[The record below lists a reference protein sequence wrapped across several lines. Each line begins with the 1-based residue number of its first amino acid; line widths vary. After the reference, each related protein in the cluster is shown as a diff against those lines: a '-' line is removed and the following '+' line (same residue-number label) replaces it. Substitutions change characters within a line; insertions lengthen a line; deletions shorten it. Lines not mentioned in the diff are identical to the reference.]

1 MCRNAIFLGI
11 EMPRIITFDICA
23 IITLVILLSSL
34 FLRKMTRGRSN
45 AIFLILVIFV
55 FLSGV
60 FDILRVYIPEV
71 LAPSTPVQIQ
81 VYIYNYLYFFFRN
94 ISTPIYI
101 LFIYSICGMWHDF
114 TRDWLLRITW
124 AAPVIVIISL
134 IILDT
139 FLHKIFDI
147 TDDLIYVRGPWIKYM
162 RICAVWLLAYSVICL
177 IYNKEMIPTQKFF
190 LLLSLCPINI
200 IGVLIQMKYE
210 KYMVEVLCTTFPLL
224 FISLAVQKPEEIMD
238 MTSGSLNLQAFKEE
252 MRRNFIAKR
261 NIFLCMIKIM
271 DFDRLQNQL
280 GKDNIS
286 FFLSYMVKSLYAICN
301 NDEYEVYYLGE
312 GCISIVTLRDDEEEN
327 NLIAERVRDF
337 LTSSHQIH
345 KINIMFDS
353 KICYIHCPHD
363 LTSYDSVMNFQ
374 KNINQI
380 IKEKNTVV
388 HLERIADS
396 HDFQVYH
403 QIDHIIST
411 GIKNNSFEMY
421 YQPIYSVE
429 KKQFVSAEALI
440 RLRDEKLGFVSPAIF
455 IPAAEKNGAI
465 HQIGDFVLEDVI
477 SFISKSDLEQ
487 YGLEYIE
494 LNLSVAQCIESNLS
508 EKVMSLLNKY
518 MVSPE
523 KINLEIT
530 ETSENLNFEIIEEN
544 INMLA
549 SRGIK
554 FSLDDFGTG
563 YSNILRITKLPLNII
578 KLDKSFVDDL
588 EKPGMKT
595 VISETV
601 SMLKKMKKK
610 ILIEG
615 VETYEDLD
623 YFRNVG
629 CDYIQGYYFSK
640 PLTKDDFFEFLKN
653 SNENPESS
661 NRVSVYSSSGGYA

>member
-1 MCRNAIFLGI
+1 
-11 EMPRIITFDICA
+11 
-23 IITLVILLSSL
+23 
-34 FLRKMTRGRSN
+34 
-45 AIFLILVIFV
+45 
-55 FLSGV
+55 
-60 FDILRVYIPEV
+60 
-71 LAPSTPVQIQ
+71 
-81 VYIYNYLYFFFRN
+81 
-94 ISTPIYI
+94 
-101 LFIYSICGMWHDF
+101 
-114 TRDWLLRITW
+114 
-124 AAPVIVIISL
+124 
-134 IILDT
+134 
-139 FLHKIFDI
+139 
-147 TDDLIYVRGPWIKYM
+147 
-162 RICAVWLLAYSVICL
+162 
-177 IYNKEMIPTQKFF
+177 
-190 LLLSLCPINI
+190 
-200 IGVLIQMKYE
+200 
-210 KYMVEVLCTTFPLL
+210 
-224 FISLAVQKPEEIMD
+224 
-238 MTSGSLNLQAFKEE
+238 
-252 MRRNFIAKR
+252 
-261 NIFLCMIKIM
+261 
-271 DFDRLQNQL
+271 
-280 GKDNIS
+280 
-286 FFLSYMVKSLYAICN
+286 
-301 NDEYEVYYLGE
+301 
-312 GCISIVTLRDDEEEN
+312 
-327 NLIAERVRDF
+327 
-337 LTSSHQIH
+337 
-345 KINIMFDS
+345 
-353 KICYIHCPHD
+353 
-363 LTSYDSVMNFQ
+363 MNFQ
-374 KNINQI
+374 KNISQI
-380 IKEKNTVV
+380 IKETNTVV
-388 HLERIADS
+388 HLKRIADS
-396 HDFQVYH
+396 HDFQIHH

-440 RLRDEKLGFVSPAIF
+440 RLRDEKLGFVSPSIF

-477 SFISKSDLEQ
+477 SFIAKSDLEK

-508 EKVMSLLNKY
+508 EKVMALLEKY
-518 MVSPE
+518 TVSPD

-640 PLTKDDFFEFLKN
+640 PLTKDDFFEFLRN
-653 SNENPESS
+653 SNEGPENSS
-661 NRVSVYSSSGGYA
+661 RVSVYSSSGGYA